1 MRATQ
6 HQPTV
11 LIFKEFNIGS
21 KQTVR
26 YYELSE
32 GNISNTP
39 LTTKLRLSNNR
50 KFAKSNP
57 KFWLSVRSP
66 KKWLTPNLTGLFPTR
81 SENLFFGDKGKE
93 NIKESLFLFKFS
105 ENNTLK
111 IVFYKGYYPTYKA
124 IKELLK
130 NI

>member
-1 MRATQ
+1 MKATQ

-11 LIFKEFNIGS
+11 LIFKEFNIGKS
-21 KQTVR
+21 KTVR

-39 LTTKLRLSNNR
+39 LTSELRLSNNR

-57 KFWLSVRSP
+57 KFWLSVRGP
-66 KKWLTPNLTGLFPTR
+66 KKWLTPNLTGLFPT
-81 SENLFFGDKGKE
+81 SANKLFFGDTNFKE
-93 NIKESLFLFKFS
+93 NLILFKFS
-105 ENNTLK
+105 ENNTLE
-111 IVFYKGYYPTYKA
+111 ILFYKGYYPDYNT
-124 IKELLK
+124 IIELLK